1 MASVRQQNHLGEQ
14 RTTERTIYALGY
26 LSRACC
32 SFSQLPVII
41 EDFFPTI
48 LEMAGVRDVRQNG
61 GS

>member
-1 MASVRQQNHLGEQ
+1 
-14 RTTERTIYALGY
+14 
-26 LSRACC
+26 
-32 SFSQLPVII
+32 VII